1 MLNRCMKRGRT
12 IRDEEAVSHV
22 VATIILVVI
31 SVAIAVAVAY
41 WVLGLG
47 ATFTRHEILEVH
59 LAHAERIAGGWR
71 VTARLS
77 NTGSAAAT
85 INMILINGR
94 PIPQSLVIDGFHVRA
109 NETVPTNGI
118 ATLNPGESCTIT
130 IILDGALAGAL
141 GTTFVQNMKVE
152 VVFCTAAG
160 GNYPKVVVLP

>member
-1 MLNRCMKRGRT
+1 MLNRCVKRGRA

-22 VATIILVVI
+22 IATIILVVI
-31 SVAIAVAVAY
+31 SVAMAVAY
-41 WVLGLG
+41 WMLRLG
-47 ATFTRHEILEVH
+47 ATFTRHEMLEVH

-85 INMILINGR
+85 INMTLINGR
-94 PIPQSLVIDGFHVRA
+94 PIPQSLVIDGFHVRV
-109 NETVPTNGI
+109 NETVPTSGI
-118 ATLNPGESCTIT
+118 AALNPGESCTIT

-152 VVFCTAAG
+152 VAF
-160 GNYPKVVVLP
+160 